1 MLSKMR
7 KNQKGFTLIE
17 LMIVVAIIGILAAI
31 AIPQF
36 GAYRTRGMNSQA
48 LSDIRSVRTEI
59 ESFISTW
66 NRLPY
71 SASTTQ
77 LSGTTGVTAATGADS
92 GANKSITIG
101 AVPATGN
108 IVYEPSKNVA
118 INAFFQ
124 PANITTTPP
133 TPIAFWLRSTST
145 KANLKE
151 GLEFCIDSRNSGY
164 YQLIKTAA
172 ALSAAAGNCTAPAY
186 EYMGAGS

>member
-1 MLSKMR
+1 MLSRVHAM

-36 GAYRTRGMNSQA
+36 SAYRTRGMNAQA
-48 LSDIRSVRTEI
+48 LSDIRSVRTEV

-71 SASTTQ
+71 SGGTTQ
-77 LSGTTGVTAATGADS
+77 LTGTTGVTPATGLDT
-92 GANKSITIG
+92 GTGRSITIG

-118 INAFFQ
+118 INAFFT
-124 PANITTTPP
+124 PAAGSTP
-133 TPIAFWLRSTST
+133 ALYWLRSTST
-145 KANLKE
+145 KANTSE

-164 YQLIKTAA
+164 YQIIKPASAISTAVA
-172 ALSAAAGNCTAPAY
+172 NCTAPAY